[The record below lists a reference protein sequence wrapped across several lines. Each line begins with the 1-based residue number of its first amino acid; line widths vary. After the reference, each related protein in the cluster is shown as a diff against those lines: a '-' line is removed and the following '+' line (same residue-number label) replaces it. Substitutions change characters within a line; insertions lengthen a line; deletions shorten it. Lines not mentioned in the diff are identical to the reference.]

1 VKKVSNRSSGILLHV
16 ASLPG
21 KYGIGDFGLGA
32 YKFVD
37 FLYAAGQKNWQML
50 PLGVTGYGDSPYQ
63 CFSAFA
69 GNLYFID
76 ISRFLEDGLITEQE
90 CEILQNNPD
99 DMSID
104 YGKLYEYKIPLIRK
118 AYMNS
123 RSKED
128 GTLTKFYR
136 ENISWLREFAL
147 FMSIKHF
154 QSGKSWQE
162 WDIKYRNF
170 DLNELGLFEKENR
183 EEIFFWVFT
192 QYHFL
197 EQWKS
202 LKNYA
207 NSKGISIIG
216 DIPIYVAQD
225 SSDVWANPGLFNL
238 DENLKPVTVAGCP
251 PDFFSPTGQLWG
263 NPIYNWN
270 KMEQNKF
277 EWWIDRIKH
286 SFELYDI
293 VRIDH
298 FRGFE
303 AYWEIPY
310 GSENA
315 INGKWVKGP
324 GKKLFDEIGK
334 VLGKPEIIA
343 EDLGYLTDD
352 VRNLIKETG
361 FPGMKVLQFAFDS
374 GEDNEYLPHNYHEN
388 CIAYTGTHDNET
400 STGWFDNAKPED
412 RKFAGKYL
420 NLNFNEGISRGMIR
434 NIWSSCAKLAIAPM
448 QDFLAIDNSGRINT
462 PSTSQGNWVWRLNGN
477 DINEQL
483 AKDINELTKL
493 YFR

>member
-1 VKKVSNRSSGILLHV
+1 VKKVSNRSSGILLHI

-37 FLYAAGQKNWQML
+37 FLYAAGQKNWQIL

-69 GNLYFID
+69 GNPYFID
-76 ISRFLEDGLITEQE
+76 LSRFLEDGLITEQE
-90 CEILQNNPD
+90 CEVLQNNPD

-104 YGKLYEYKIPLIRK
+104 YGKLYELKIPLIRK
-118 AYMNS
+118 AYINS

-128 GTLTKFYR
+128 GTLTKFYL
-136 ENISWLREFAL
+136 ENISWVRKFAL

-154 QSGKSWQE
+154 QGGKSWQE
-162 WDIKYRNF
+162 WDINYRNF
-170 DLNELGLFEKENR
+170 DINEVGLFEKENR

-238 DENLKPVTVAGCP
+238 DENLNPVTVAGCP

-277 EWWIDRIKH
+277 KWWIDRIKH

-334 VLGKPEIIA
+334 VLGNLEIIA

-374 GEDNEYLPHNYHEN
+374 GEDNEYLPHNYNEN

-400 STGWFDNAKPED
+400 STGWFDNAKSED

-462 PSTSQGNWVWRLNGN
+462 PSTSQGNWIWRLNEN